1 MRFVASILTVVG
13 LAGIA
18 RAQDKPVSY
27 HKDIKPLF
35 TATCNGC
42 HRPEKSKGELD
53 MTTYKA
59 LMKGGKKG
67 TPVVAGDAGA
77 SLLVKMISGPEP
89 EMPDE
94 GDPLKP
100 AQVKMVERWIKEGAR
115 DDTPDPSLA
124 KVEPPVYTAAPVIT
138 TLAFSP
144 DGKLLAGH

>member
-1 MRFVASILTVVG
+1 MRCLVLAVAV
-13 LAGIA
+13 LALASTTAYGD
-18 RAQDKPVSY
+18 DKPVSY
-27 HKDIKPLF
+27 YKDIKPLF

-59 LMKGGKKG
+59 LMTGGKKG
-67 TPVVAGDAGA
+67 SPLVPGDPGA

-94 GDPLKP
+94 GDPLKLQ
-100 AQVKMVERWIKEGAR
+100 QVKLVERWIKEGAK

-124 KVEPPVYTAAPVIT
+124 KVEPPVYTATPVVT
-138 TLAFSP
+138 SLAFSP
-144 DGKLLAGH
+144 DGK

>member
-1 MRFVASILTVVG
+1 MRWVAIVLLLVTVI
-13 LAGIA
+13 AASA

-53 MTTYKA
+53 MTTHAA
-59 LMKGGKKG
+59 LMKGGKHG
-67 TPVVAGDAGA
+67 VSVVPGEPTK
-77 SLLVKMISGPEP
+77 SKLVEMISGPEP

-100 AQVKMVERWIKEGAR
+100 EQ
-115 DDTPDPSLA
+115 
-124 KVEPPVYTAAPVIT
+124 
-138 TLAFSP
+138 
-144 DGKLLAGH
+144 